1 MLLFIGSQPKGSVS
15 GPVVQL
21 VRTLACHA
29 RGRRFDPV
37 PDRFSELSLSE
48 RVQFYA
54 GIAQSAERIL
64 GKDEVTSS
72 NLVISST
79 KHSRDRVLF
88 CCVKTAE
95 MLMFT
100 GFLGIAECKSKE
112 QANEILDSE
121 SV

>member
-1 MLLFIGSQPKGSVS
+1 MREFIY
-15 GPVVQL
+15 
-21 VRTLACHA
+21 
-29 RGRRFDPV
+29 
-37 PDRFSELSLSE
+37 
-48 RVQFYA
+48 YA

-72 NLVISST
+72 NLVIST
-79 KHSRDRVLF
+79 RKIQCLCGFQFLRAAYIF

-100 GFLGIAECKSKE
+100 GFLGIAECKNKE